1 MKTTQLHDPGKSKF
15 LELDIS
21 KALKDSLLKES
32 RNRFKFS
39 ELVNLYKKRKEIQKK
54 IDALLPP
61 LQKKMTEVNDLIHKM
76 QDNTNM
82 AFEDFIEKK
91 IIEGFSKEERAMYD
105 KEHQMRMQQ
114 IENME
119 KGNQYSCVTYNG
131 FDPEYDDFEIID
143 METDQDGNVRLMVS
157 RTSDRESISGIMTYY
172 PKVYKTAWITKK
184 EIKELDNNGL
194 GLDLLGVLGS
204 RIV

>member
-1 MKTTQLHDPGKSKF
+1 MKTTPLHDPGNSKS
-15 LELDIS
+15 LELDLG
-21 KALKDSLLKES
+21 KVLKDTLLKES
-32 RNRFKFS
+32 RNTFKLS
-39 ELVNLYKKRKEIQKK
+39 ELVNLYKKRKDIQKK

-91 IIEGFSKEERAMYD
+91 IIEGFSKEERTMYD
-105 KEHQMRMQQ
+105 KEHQMRIQQ
-114 IENME
+114 IENLE

-143 METDQDGNVRLMVS
+143 MEADRDGAVRFIVS
-157 RTSDRESISGIMTYY
+157 RTSDRESISGMMTYY
-172 PKVYKTAWITKK
+172 TKVYKTAWITKK

-194 GLDLLGVLGS
+194 DLDLLGIFGS

>member
-1 MKTTQLHDPGKSKF
+1 MKTTPLHDPGNSKS
-15 LELDIS
+15 LELDLG
-21 KALKDSLLKES
+21 KVLKDSLLKES
-32 RNRFKFS
+32 RNTFKFS

-54 IDALLPP
+54 IDAVLPP

-114 IENME
+114 IENMV

-143 METDQDGNVRLMVS
+143 MEIDQDGNVRFMVS

-172 PKVYKTAWITKK
+172 TKVYKTAWITKK

-194 GLDLLGVLGS
+194 CLDLLGILGS